1 MVTITVFQAI
11 YILIAFVLLLI
22 GGGIQIWWIKK
33 KHEETILLNDAE
45 TAIQVNE
52 AYHFGYSDGY
62 EDGRKSIVNDFN
74 NMDKVKATVDDED
87 CD

>member
-33 KHEETILLNDAE
+33 KHDEKED
-45 TAIQVNE
+45 E
-52 AYHFGYSDGY
+52 AYRLGYARGYNEGVDDSY
-62 EDGRKSIVNDFN
+62 EDGRKAIVNDFN
-74 NMDKVKATVDDED
+74 NMDKVKATVGDED

>member
-22 GGGIQIWWIKK
+22 GSRVQIWWIKK
-33 KHEETILLNDAE
+33 KHDETILLNDAE
-45 TAIQVNE
+45 SALQVND

-62 EDGRKSIVNDFN
+62 EDGRKSIVEDFN
-74 NMDKVKATVDDED
+74 NMDKVKTKDDED